1 MPEIYEPQEDSY
13 LMSDFL
19 KKEIPKLLK
28 INPELK
34 LLEVGVGSGI
44 NLVTTRTAGVKKE
57 NILGTDVNFNAVEH
71 CRGLGFNCITSD
83 LFDKIPE
90 QKFNLIIFN
99 PPYLPLD
106 KKEPKTSRIAT
117 TGGKKG
123 NEIMIKFLKQAEN
136 YINSD
141 GKIFIIT
148 SSLSQGVNFDEFGY
162 NFKEVTST
170 SLFFEKLSLWEL
182 ELK

>member
-44 NLVTTRTAGVKKE
+44 NLLTVKSVGVKKK
-57 NILGTDVNFNAVEH
+57 NILGTDVNKEAVKH
-71 CRGLGFNCITSD
+71 CLNLGFNCITSD
-83 LFDKIPE
+83 LFNKIKG
-90 QKFNLIIFN
+90 KFDIIIFN

-106 KKEPKTSRIAT
+106 KKEPKTSRVAT
-117 TGGKKG
+117 TGGKRG
-123 NEIMIKFLKQAEN
+123 NELIIKFLKQAKK
-136 YINSD
+136 YLNSD
-141 GKIFIIT
+141 GKVFIIT
-148 SSLSQGVNFDEFGY
+148 SSLSSAVNFY
-162 NFKEVTST
+162 KLSYKSKEVAKKN
-170 SLFFEKLSLWEL
+170 LFFEELSLWEL
-182 ELK
+182 SKIS